1 MEIPFCS
8 QLETDLRPRGSIRQF
23 ASSLDPRCA
32 PCLQGSG
39 PPGLPAFPT
48 VPHPLTHY
56 TRYPDREE
64 RVYPATPSEGKSR
77 WYHIGGFS
85 QNGIRRL
92 NHDNFSSCAC
102 PSSRHPNRISL
113 IGDTI
118 SSGLT
123 WQASEE
129 TLFRWSLSR
138 IALNSPSQHTHE
150 LPECHNMQPLCDTPI
165 PTQPTDTTPA
175 QT

>member
-39 PPGLPAFPT
+39 PPELPAFPT
-48 VPHPLTHY
+48 IPHPLTHY

-92 NHDNFSSCAC
+92 NHDKLQLVCLPKL
-102 PSSRHPNRISL
+102 PSSQPHLANWRHHLLGPDLASIRGKPLPLVALPNC
-113 IGDTI
+113 TK
-118 SSGLT
+118 
-123 WQASEE
+123 
-129 TLFRWSLSR
+129 F
-138 IALNSPSQHTHE
+138 
-150 LPECHNMQPLCDTPI
+150 PE
-165 PTQPTDTTPA
+165 PTDPRA
-175 QT
+175 S